1 MSDLFK
7 IKVKWRNHSY
17 SRITSVK
24 AELGGRP
31 RSEEKK
37 RARVGTGWKEARK
50 RDLDQGQLMVAPQL
64 C

>member
-1 MSDLFK
+1 M
-7 IKVKWRNHSY
+7 
-17 SRITSVK
+17 SVK
-24 AELGGRP
+24 AGLGERP

-37 RARVGTGWKEARK
+37 RARVGTGWKEAGQ